1 MTLSNINPSEI
12 ATIVSIH
19 TDEALHPWLGLPIFF
34 AIMFLLFQAI
44 FLFGL
49 PLQVGVSELFGW
61 LRETAIAPVFSS
73 LPGAPQGLLLDGVYN
88 GITAVA
94 KLRVPSKRASI
105 SLLIE
110 NIS

>member
-1 MTLSNINPSEI
+1 M
-12 ATIVSIH
+12 AGFA
-19 TDEALHPWLGLPIFF
+19 DFF
-34 AIMFLLFQAI
+34 RHHVLLFQAI

-49 PLQVGVSELFGW
+49 PLQVGVSELFCW

-88 GITAVA
+88 GITAVT